1 MSVGYGGHILLP
13 FMVVWVRFVV
23 QIPSVVELDGV
34 AGLRVVFAIAHPEG
48 LFFEAH
54 YILCLFLFLDCG
66 ITVRRV

>member
-23 QIPSVVELDGV
+23 QIPSVVELDG
-34 AGLRVVFAIAHPEG
+34 VVFAIAHPEG